1 MPNCISLGSINVK
14 SMYYVAVQWHNNN
27 ILTLKTFARLIAAKV
42 LTHLIACCSR
52 CGKSLSPIYSSTK
65 LTTTTV
71 PLILLHSHQ
80 PLQSPSIPAFPLQR
94 SLYCTFCMR
103 FCGRGKSC
111 LRE

>member
-14 SMYYVAVQWHNNN
+14 SMYYVGVQWHNNN
-27 ILTLKTFARLIAAKV
+27 ILTLKTFAGLIAAKV

-71 PLILLHSHQ
+71 LLILHTTFTSAS
-80 PLQSPSIPAFPLQR
+80 PVSIYPSISFAKISILYILHAF
-94 SLYCTFCMR
+94 
-103 FCGRGKSC
+103 
-111 LRE
+111 LRAG